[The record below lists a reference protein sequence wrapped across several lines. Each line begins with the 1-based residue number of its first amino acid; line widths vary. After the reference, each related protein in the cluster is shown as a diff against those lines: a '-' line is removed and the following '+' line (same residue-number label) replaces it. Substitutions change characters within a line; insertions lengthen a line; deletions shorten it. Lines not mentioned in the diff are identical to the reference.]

1 MKVMILERPGTEVAE
16 MSERLVALGHDVRHI
31 PAVGRAMN
39 VTRVDPPDLLI
50 ASLFP
55 ESDRPGGESGLS
67 VAMAAQYHN
76 PGLVTILLSD
86 SLIFSQG
93 ELFSML
99 GSLRCVMRRPAPVAD
114 LVEIAE
120 HFLGHG
126 PVNCAP
132 SAGGPDICGHC
143 LLTDICTRAARA
155 RAVTSDTRYVAAGV
169 TPLGAAP
176 GLPGEAGTHLAA
188 RRIGAG

>member
-1 MKVMILERPGTEVAE
+1 MKIMILERPGDEVAE
-16 MSERLVALGHDVRHI
+16 ISDRLSGLGHDVRHI

-39 VTRVDPPDLLI
+39 LARVDPPDLLI
-50 ASLFP
+50 SALFP
-55 ESDRPGGESGLS
+55 ESEGVGGESGLS
-67 VAMAAQYHN
+67 VAMAAQFHN
-76 PGLVTILLSD
+76 PSLVTILLSD

-99 GSLRCVMRRPAPVAD
+99 GSLRCVMRRPAKVDD
-114 LVEIAE
+114 LIEISE

-132 SAGGPDICGHC
+132 SANGPDICGHC

-155 RAVTSDTRYVAAGV
+155 RAAAGE
-169 TPLGAAP
+169 GREASRRESNAA
-176 GLPGEAGTHLAA
+176 
-188 RRIGAG
+188 